1 MSRRRARRAAA
12 AKKSEAAPPAAPT
25 ATTAA
30 SPSAPETTATATA
43 TPSTLVSAKFS
54 KYNNETDLK
63 IAFKGVDAS
72 LQDYYQGLRQELVNQ
87 ISSGE
92 TTVSE
97 AGETFSQLVSEV
109 LVDSGVCSDL
119 AIASSLAKSLLQPTQ
134 QSQATTTKSEAAS
147 SDSIGTASNA
157 YTGIAQSSTKRT
169 RGRKTKQQVWL
180 EEKQAKEDQ
189 DVAKAKRQADLLNI
203 KMEKK
208 KARKKKFKETNAEQA
223 EKERQ
228 LIENELKEAREAS
241 IHARTAMGAFKGS
254 LETKEFTLPNPGGGQ
269 PLLEDVSTLLFSVSD
284 VITPSTKENTNKQQ
298 RCKIYLVQRTTYQ
311 T

>member
-30 SPSAPETTATATA
+30 SPSAPETT
-43 TPSTLVSAKFS
+43 PSTLVSAKFS
-54 KYNNETDLK
+54 KYNTETDLK

-92 TTVSE
+92 TTLSE